1 MFNCFT
7 FFCKAVFFLGIY
19 FSSTSIWAKSD
30 TIFVRDLG
38 IKNVRNISAFGSTLY
53 YRVNDSLF
61 SFQKNEI
68 EFVAKVSQRY
78 SNVFY
83 KQETDEIGIR
93 DFEVLPD
100 IPAAYMNK
108 RLFPGKEVQVSS
120 LAVIDPYVYL
130 CFNGRILEYATTNF
144 YTYSLQGNSIR
155 SIAIYQNQ
163 LIISTYG
170 GVFKADLDMS
180 NPQRIEGIDYT
191 NGYINEINNGLYFN
205 NDVLFRYDSST
216 NSAKIINRALDGDRF
231 RKLIKYQNDVFALKT
246 ESIQKARLQGD
257 NYYELEEI
265 NTINKPTDLE
275 LDEGIYY
282 STVSGEI
289 VSPLFSKKISPYSII
304 DFDIIANKIYAAS
317 GNTLFILDKNTLE
330 IEGEYQTEDEIF
342 EVEVWENKIFL
353 LTKKGFKLIIDS
365 KIYTLI
371 DYFEFNNKAI
381 LINKGE
387 IYIGTINGL
396 IKINFELINKSI
408 IPNLEFQT
416 LSNNL
421 NSEINILYITL
432 SILAIFIGMSMIT
445 FFYFFRTKEQKS
457 NIKIPFSLETI
468 EQLIQ
473 EGKITNVNE
482 LSDFFEISRVTVN
495 QKFKEFGFTPI
506 EFIRKVKIEKVKSLH
521 LENLYTNKEISAL
534 VGYSEAMVKKI
545 LSGK

>member
-7 FFCKAVFFLGIY
+7 FFCKAIFFLGIY

-130 CFNGRILEYATTNF
+130 CFNGRILEYTTTNF

-155 SIAIYQNQ
+155 SIAIYDNQ
-163 LIISTYG
+163 LIIGTYG
-170 GVFKADLDMS
+170 GVFKADFDMS
-180 NPQRIEGIDYT
+180 NPQRIEGIEYI
-191 NGYINEINNGLYFN
+191 NGYINEINNSLYFN
-205 NDVLFRYDSST
+205 NDILYRYDSST

-432 SILAIFIGMSMIT
+432 SILAISIGMSIIT

>member
-1 MFNCFT
+1 LKKWPKLKC
-7 FFCKAVFFLGIY
+7 
-19 FSSTSIWAKSD
+19 
-30 TIFVRDLG
+30 
-38 IKNVRNISAFGSTLY
+38 
-53 YRVNDSLF
+53 
-61 SFQKNEI
+61 
-68 EFVAKVSQRY
+68 
-78 SNVFY
+78 Y
-83 KQETDEIGIR
+83 K
-93 DFEVLPD
+93 
-100 IPAAYMNK
+100 
-108 RLFPGKEVQVSS
+108 
-120 LAVIDPYVYL
+120 
-130 CFNGRILEYATTNF
+130 
-144 YTYSLQGNSIR
+144 
-155 SIAIYQNQ
+155 
-163 LIISTYG
+163 
-170 GVFKADLDMS
+170 
-180 NPQRIEGIDYT
+180 
-191 NGYINEINNGLYFN
+191 
-205 NDVLFRYDSST
+205 
-216 NSAKIINRALDGDRF
+216 
-231 RKLIKYQNDVFALKT
+231 
-246 ESIQKARLQGD
+246 QGD

-304 DFDIIANKIYAAS
+304 DFDIIANKIYAVS

-432 SILAIFIGMSMIT
+432 SILAISIGMSMIT

-521 LENLYTNKEISAL
+521 LENLYTNKEIGAL

-545 LSGK
+545 LSEK

>member
-7 FFCKAVFFLGIY
+7 FFCKVVFCLGIY
-19 FSSTSIWAKSD
+19 FSSISIWAQSD

-61 SFQKNEI
+61 SFQKNET

-78 SNVFY
+78 TNVFY

-130 CFNGRILEYATTNF
+130 CFNGRILEYATNNF

-155 SIAIYQNQ
+155 SIAIYDNQ
-163 LIISTYG
+163 LIIGTYG
-170 GVFKADLDMS
+170 GVFKADLDMN
-180 NPQRIEGIDYT
+180 NPQRIEGIEYI
-191 NGYINEINNGLYFN
+191 NGYINEINNNLYFN
-205 NDVLFRYDSST
+205 NDILYRYDSST

-231 RKLIKYQNDVFALKT
+231 RKLIKYQNDVFALKI

-432 SILAIFIGMSMIT
+432 SILAISIGMSMIT

-521 LENLYTNKEISAL
+521 LENLYTNKEIGAL

>member
-7 FFCKAVFFLGIY
+7 FFCKVVFCLGIY
-19 FSSTSIWAKSD
+19 FSSISIWAQSD

-78 SNVFY
+78 TNVFY
-83 KQETDEIGIR
+83 KQETDEIGIK

-130 CFNGRILEYATTNF
+130 CFNGRILEYVTNNF

-155 SIAIYQNQ
+155 SIAIYDNQ
-163 LIISTYG
+163 LIIGTYG
-170 GVFKADLDMS
+170 GVFKADLDMN
-180 NPQRIEGIDYT
+180 NPQRIEGIEYI
-191 NGYINEINNGLYFN
+191 NGYINEINNNLYFN
-205 NDVLFRYDSST
+205 NDILYRYDSST

-304 DFDIIANKIYAAS
+304 DFDIIANKIYAVS

-432 SILAIFIGMSMIT
+432 SILAISIGMSMIT

-521 LENLYTNKEISAL
+521 LENLYTNKEIGAL

-545 LSGK
+545 LSEK

>member
-1 MFNCFT
+1 M
-7 FFCKAVFFLGIY
+7 
-19 FSSTSIWAKSD
+19 
-30 TIFVRDLG
+30 
-38 IKNVRNISAFGSTLY
+38 
-53 YRVNDSLF
+53 
-61 SFQKNEI
+61 
-68 EFVAKVSQRY
+68 SQRY
-78 SNVFY
+78 TNVFY

-130 CFNGRILEYATTNF
+130 CFNGRILEYVTNNF

-155 SIAIYQNQ
+155 SIAIYDNQ
-163 LIISTYG
+163 LIIGTYG
-170 GVFKADLDMS
+170 GVFKADLDMN
-180 NPQRIEGIDYT
+180 NPQRIEGIEYI
-191 NGYINEINNGLYFN
+191 NGYINEINNNLYFN
-205 NDVLFRYDSST
+205 NDILYRYDSST

-231 RKLIKYQNDVFALKT
+231 RKLIKYQNDVFALKI

-432 SILAIFIGMSMIT
+432 SILAISIGMSMIT

-521 LENLYTNKEISAL
+521 LENLYTNKEIGAL